1 MEYGKSKKERR
12 NNVSL
17 NVSFHNNLSVKF
29 KKFKFCSKVRKIQDA
44 IALRAYLFDLLM
56 TFQNIYQL

>member
-12 NNVSL
+12 YNVSL
-17 NVSFHNNLSVKF
+17 NVSFHNNLSVKL
-29 KKFKFCSKVRKIQDA
+29 KKFKLCSKVKKIHDA
-44 IALRAYLFDLLM
+44 KPLRAYLFDLQM